1 MSRPI
6 DKNSDVVKNTTLH
19 PHSELKVNQK
29 QYKLLDQKAVN

>member
-1 MSRPI
+1 MARPI
-6 DKNSDVVKNTTLH
+6 DKNSDATTTLH